1 MSLNEQSKI
10 DSVAKFTDP
19 VIQSD
24 DILII
29 NIITADPQSVQV
41 INQAFTYQAQGTA
54 TNIRSQ
60 EITGFFVDSE
70 GNVELAN
77 IGKLHVA
84 GLTTRQA
91 KELIRAK
98 VSIDFKDPN
107 VNVRFANFKVSVL
120 GEVNKPGS
128 YTLPNEKVSVLDV
141 LSLSGD
147 LTIYGKRENISV
159 IRESNGKKEIGRLNL
174 NSTSIFSSPFYYMK
188 QNDVIYVEPNKA
200 KVLTL
205 NSAARTTATVTISAI
220 STLILIFTRIL

>member
-29 NIITADPQSVQV
+29 NIITSDPQSVQV

-70 GNVELAN
+70 GFVELAN

-159 IRESNGKKEIGRLNL
+159 IREKNGIKEIGRLNL